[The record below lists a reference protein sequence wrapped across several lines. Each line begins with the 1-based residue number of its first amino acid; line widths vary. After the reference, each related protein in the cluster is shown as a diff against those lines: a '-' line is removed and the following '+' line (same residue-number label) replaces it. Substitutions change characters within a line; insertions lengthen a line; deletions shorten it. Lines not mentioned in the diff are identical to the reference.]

1 MLLKTLLPNGPI
13 AVMFTATVL
22 GIVAYPALLPT
33 FKAAWELSNTSAG

>member
-1 MLLKTLLPNGPI
+1 LGM
-13 AVMFTATVL
+13 V